1 MKVSAAVLHEVGEPL
16 TVERLDL
23 ASPAAGEVLVRLGAS
38 GVCHSDH
45 HVMSGQAGHELPVV
59 LGHEGAG
66 EVVAVGSGVSSLGP
80 SDHVVLS
87 WIPFCGRCFY
97 CDRGQTHL
105 CQAFVGPLWAGT
117 MPNGTPRL
125 SRDGRPVRQLSM
137 LATWADHIVVPEQSC
152 VKISRTIP
160 FEIAALLGCAV
171 TTGVGAVLN
180 KAEVRPGSTVAIVGA
195 GGVGLS
201 LIMGARLAQAGR
213 IIVFDLHSAKEALAR
228 RFGAT
233 DFVVS
238 SPENVEALRAMTD
251 GQGADY
257 VFEAVGQVTLQQMAL
272 EMTRPG
278 GLLVLVGMAANDD
291 RLSLSAAN
299 LTRSEKT
306 VCGSVFGSART
317 DRDFNLYAEHY
328 EQGRLPIDQ
337 LVTRRYALDEINE
350 AVAAMLDG
358 MPGRGVVVFDPDPAA
373 GDRLDSRNRAPYK

>member
-1 MKVSAAVLHEVGEPL
+1 MSATIHIIEDDDRLLLLGELLLLLLGDELIHNRLHHLDNLRVDVS
-16 TVERLDL
+16 RLDDGFTVML
-23 ASPAAGEVLVRLGAS
+23 GLYRSGLV
-38 GVCHSDH
+38 VCHNLFNHLIDT
-45 HVMSGQAGHELPVV
+45 GLI
-59 LGHEGAG
+59 
-66 EVVAVGSGVSSLGP
+66 VGSHRFDVRI
-80 SDHVVLS
+80 
-87 WIPFCGRCFY
+87 WI
-97 CDRGQTHL
+97 DVINADAVL

-278 GLLVLVGMAANDD
+278 GLLVFVGMAANDD